1 MPPRWPRQP
10 DRRDPAYRRLD
21 DRMNFA
27 MHVAVFAATN
37 SGMWFVRTLEA
48 ETWPWSKWVTGA
60 WAVGLLVHLIYI
72 SAIADYSGYNPQF
85 SSGAVTDTSADP
97 KNTSAKSTKL

>member
-27 MHVAVFAATN
+27 MHVAVFGATN

-72 SAIADYSGYNPQF
+72 AAIADYSGYNPQF
-85 SSGAVTDTSADP
+85 SSGVGTDTGTES
-97 KNTSAKSTKL
+97 KSTSTKSTKP

>member
-10 DRRDPAYRRLD
+10 DRHDPAYRRLD

-27 MHVAVFAATN
+27 VHVALFAASN

-48 ETWPWSKWVTGA
+48 EAWPWSKWVTGV
-60 WAVGLLVHLIYI
+60 WALGLLAHFIYI
-72 SAIADYSGYNPQF
+72 AAIADYSGYNPQF
-85 SSGAVTDTSADP
+85 SAGTATDP
-97 KNTSAKSTKL
+97 KKTSAKSTKP

>member
-1 MPPRWPRQP
+1 
-10 DRRDPAYRRLD
+10 
-21 DRMNFA
+21 MNFA
-27 MHVAVFAATN
+27 VHVGLFAASN

-85 SSGAVTDTSADP
+85 STGTAEP
-97 KNTSAKSTKL
+97 KKTSAKSTKP